1 MGDIYRRSEE
11 EVKYQ
16 AEAIQRAKDKVAA
29 NEEERRQAAKAAAA
43 KKKGKGAK
51 KDQKDDEEEKKEVL
65 AQAPPAKQLDLF
77 LPHEFAE
84 ALKEKIPRPFIFGPV
99 EFTDLHLSEDEYPF
113 PH

>member
-51 KDQKDDEEEKKEVL
+51 KD
-65 AQAPPAKQLDLF
+65 
-77 LPHEFAE
+77 
-84 ALKEKIPRPFIFGPV
+84 
-99 EFTDLHLSEDEYPF
+99 
-113 PH
+113 